1 MNDED
6 LRLQRP
12 AATFNELADP
22 VTLKVYTKAPTKWLL
37 VDRETGETYQGNE
50 EGAWDR
56 LDAVVK
62 RPVK

>member
-1 MNDED
+1 MNEED
-6 LRLQRP
+6 MRPQRP

-22 VTLKVYTKAPTKWLL
+22 VTLQVYTRVPEKWLL